1 MFEKGVAS
9 STQSHDGSHL
19 RVLIVHARWN
29 KEIVD
34 GLVEG
39 ARTTMISKHN
49 VKPENIVTKEVS
61 GSYELPFAAKR
72 LISNSQVQS
81 VTNNDLLGNDSPSED
96 TDRPFDAVICIGVLI
111 KGSTMHFEYICE
123 AVSQG
128 LMRVGLDTGV
138 PVIFGVLTCLN
149 DEQALQRAGMGK
161 GGDKGHNHGEDW
173 GTAAVEMALLK

>member
-9 STQSHDGSHL
+9 STQSHDGSNL

-34 GLVEG
+34 GLVKG
-39 ARTTMISKHN
+39 AHDTMVSKYN
-49 VKPENIVTKEVS
+49 VKAENIVTKEVS

-81 VTNNDLLGNDSPSED
+81 VTNNDLLGGTTPEED
-96 TDRPFDAVICIGVLI
+96 TERPFDAVICIGVLI
-111 KGSTMHFEYICE
+111 KGSTMHFEYICD

-128 LMRVGLDTGV
+128 LMRVGLDTGI
-138 PVIFGVLTCLN
+138 PVIFGVLTCLT
-149 DEQALQRAGMGK
+149 DDQALERAGMGK
-161 GGDKGHNHGEDW
+161 GSNKGHNHGEDW
-173 GTAAVEMALLK
+173 GAAAVEMALLK